1 MNTALRL
8 VRAAGAALAR
18 LRGARALHPDGLVL
32 DATLEVLPETGRPW
46 GVAFLDRAGRY
57 DVTVRWSRAAGL
69 PSPLP
74 DALGL
79 ALRVTDGAG
88 PGRPFDLL
96 LTSSG
101 TGRVTRHLPLPRT
114 DAAGGAYATLT
125 SYRFP
130 DRDRVI
136 AAIPAGDGG
145 RGLPVSLPD
154 LARALTERP
163 PVAFRLCAAAPHEPW
178 RPFGLLTVTGA
189 SPGGDGPLTAAGASP
204 AGTGPGA
211 EGSGAGPGA
220 EGSGAGPLAFDPYGA
235 CLPDLAPGPRLRR
248 WREAAYAGSRRARGA
263 AAPPGAGRRGGSEG
277 HVEA

>member
-1 MNTALRL
+1 MNGAGMNAVLRL

-18 LRGARALHPDGLVL
+18 VRGARAFHPAGLVL
-32 DATLEVLPETGRPW
+32 DATLEVLPEAGRPW

-57 DVTVRWSRAAGL
+57 GVTVRWSRAAGL

-101 TGRVTRHLPLPRT
+101 TGRVTRHLPVLRT
-114 DAAGGAYATLT
+114 DAVGGAYATLT
-125 SYRFP
+125 SYRFW

-136 AAIPAGDGG
+136 AAVPVGGGGRG

-154 LARALTERP
+154 LARALAERP
-163 PVAFRLCAAAPHEPW
+163 PVVFRLCAAAPHEPW

-189 SPGGDGPLTAAGASP
+189 SQAGTGPLTVAGASP
-204 AGTGPGA
+204 AG
-211 EGSGAGPGA
+211 SV
-220 EGSGAGPLAFDPYGA
+220 PLAFDPYGA

>member
-1 MNTALRL
+1 MNGTGVNAALRL

-18 LRGARALHPDGLVL
+18 VRGARALHPAGLVL
-32 DATLEVLPETGRPW
+32 DATLEVLPEAGRPW

-79 ALRVTDGAG
+79 ALRVADGAG

-101 TGRVTRHLPLPRT
+101 TGRVTRHLPLLRT
-114 DAAGGAYATLT
+114 DAVGGAYATLT

-136 AAIPAGDGG
+136 AAIPAGGRG

-154 LARALTERP
+154 LARALAGRP
-163 PVAFRLCAAAPHEPW
+163 PVVFRLCAAAPHEPW

-189 SPGGDGPLTAAGASP
+189 SPAGTGPLTATGTSP
-204 AGTGPGA
+204 A
-211 EGSGAGPGA
+211 GAGPG
-220 EGSGAGPLAFDPYGA
+220 EGSAGTGPLAFDPYGA
-235 CLPDLAPGPRLRR
+235 CPPDLAPGPRLRR

>member
-1 MNTALRL
+1 MGGLLRL

-18 LRGARALHPDGLVL
+18 LRGARAFHPAGLVL
-32 DATLEVLPETGRPW
+32 EATLEVLPQAGRPW

-57 DVTVRWSRAAGL
+57 GVTVRWSRAAGL

-79 ALRVTDGAG
+79 ALRVIDGAG
-88 PGRPFDLL
+88 SGRPFDLL

-101 TGRVTRHLPLPRT
+101 TGRVTRHLPVLRT
-114 DAAGGAYATLT
+114 DAVGGAYSTLT

-145 RGLPVSLPD
+145 HGRGLPVSLPD
-154 LARALTERP
+154 LARALAERP
-163 PVAFRLCAAAPHEPW
+163 PAVFRLCAAAPHEPW

-189 SPGGDGPLTAAGASP
+189 SPAGTGPLTATGASP
-204 AGTGPGA
+204 AGTGPV
-211 EGSGAGPGA
+211 EGSRGTGT
-220 EGSGAGPLAFDPYGA
+220 GPLAFDPYGA

-263 AAPPGAGRRGGSEG
+263 AAPPGAGRRGGSDG